1 MLMRKIVLLFASV
14 IMFACSPKK
23 TDNVLL
29 LSDDMIETV
38 NFEDAVCDIQIF
50 RVKSSAPMKGIE
62 QFFEAGDYILALS
75 TDHGTV
81 YWIKGDTVV
90 SVLERKG
97 RGPGE
102 YPYINDFVYN
112 PIDSILYLSDI
123 NGTVLKYQGI
133 NHTYLGKIEGVPS
146 VSDLFLSNGDTVIT
160 AYSETD
166 ENNILHFGLVLE
178 KISTAQILEE
188 ILPMDYNSQYWS
200 AAADFY
206 KVGDSIW
213 FTVPGNR
220 MSLNLFYKGTVYP
233 QFCFEFDK
241 KWQIP
246 EEVIPKDLKP
256 ATPDDMSSLE
266 KYMTYNEFI
275 MSSDFCSKATAT
287 IYDNGRYL
295 FWNYVKANAAI
306 LNIVQK
312 QDVKRYTLKLE
323 GFQNSIQPDLKFKD
337 YYATTFNC
345 PYGYEVQ
352 EDDDFTKS
360 PIAQKIK
367 HEMDLSDGD
376 PVIMLYHIK

>member
-1 MLMRKIVLLFASV
+1 MRKIVLLFASV
-14 IMFACSPKK
+14 IMFACSPRN
-23 TDNVLL
+23 TDDVLL

-62 QFFEAGDYILALS
+62 QFYEAGDYILALS

-102 YPYINDFVYN
+102 YAWISDLLYN
-112 PIDSILYLSDI
+112 PADSILYVSDV
-123 NGTVLKYQGI
+123 NGMILMYQGI
-133 NHTYLGKIEGVPS
+133 SHTYIRKVEDYPTI
-146 VSDLFLSNGDTVIT
+146 SDLFLINGDTVIT
-160 AYSETD
+160 NYTDTD
-166 ENNILHFGLVLE
+166 ENNIMQFGLFLMR
-178 KISTAQILEE
+178 ISTAQILDM
-188 ILPMDYNSQYWS
+188 IIPMDYNAYYWS
-200 AAADFY
+200 HEEDFY
-206 KVGDSIW
+206 KLGDSI
-213 FTVPGNR
+213 FITVPGNR
-220 MSLNLFYKGTVYP
+220 MALDLYYKGTVYP
-233 QFCFEFDK
+233 QFSFEFDK

-246 EEVIPKDLKP
+246 EDVIPKDL
-256 ATPDDMSSLE
+256 TPTTIDDMSSTE
-266 KYMTYNEFI
+266 KYMAFTNYVMNNE
-275 MSSDFCSKATAT
+275 FCSKATMP

-295 FWNYVKANAAI
+295 FWNYVKANGGI

-323 GFQNSIQPDLKFKD
+323 GLQNPINPDLKFKD

-345 PYGYEVQ
+345 PYGYEVK

-367 HEMDLSDGD
+367 HEMDLNEGD